1 MKQKTYILLLL
12 ILNLN
17 IGLSQVPTPLPQ
29 KHKSILLLNGFTHI
43 GNGETIN
50 KSAIGIKNGTIIL
63 VKNALTYTVIKKDWD
78 TIIDIKGKQV
88 YPGFIAA
95 NSTIGLTEIDAVR
108 ATNDFR
114 ETGLINPNVRSL
126 IAYNTDSKV
135 LYTIRTNG
143 VLLCQPTPRG
153 GLISGTSSIMN
164 MDGWNWEDA
173 VLKKDD
179 GIHIN
184 WPTKLT
190 NTGWWAEPGEIKP
203 NPNYRKHIKL
213 LVDFF
218 KKAMAYSKV
227 KQPHPIDLKLEAMKA
242 VFTSNKRVYFHS
254 NYAPEINDVVDFSR
268 LFKLKY
274 PVLIG
279 GYDAYR
285 LAERLNEN
293 HFSVMLENPHH
304 LPHFEGDLTSNVYEL
319 ATKLQDAN
327 VLFCIQNAGQM
338 EVMNTRNLPF
348 LAGTAMAYG
357 LTEEEAI
364 ASVSLNAAKI
374 MGIDDKVGS
383 IEVGK
388 NATLFVSEGNA
399 LEMKSNKVIL
409 ALINGRLIDLTN
421 HQKQLANKY
430 ARKYDIKLND

>member
-1 MKQKTYILLLL
+1 MKLKIYILLLL
-12 ILNLN
+12 VLNLKMV
-17 IGLSQVPTPLPQ
+17 LSQVPTPLPQ
-29 KHKSILLLNGFTHI
+29 KYKTILLLNGFAHI
-43 GNGETIN
+43 GNGKTVN
-50 KSAIGIKNGTIIL
+50 KSAIGIKNGKIEF
-63 VKNALTYTVIKKDWD
+63 VKNALTYSVKKSEWD
-78 TIIDIKGKQV
+78 TIVNIKGKQV

-153 GLISGTSSIMN
+153 GLISGTSSVMN

-173 VLKKDD
+173 VLKIDD

-184 WPTKLT
+184 WPNKFT

-203 NPNYRKHIKL
+203 NKNYQKTIKL

-218 KKAMAYSKV
+218 KKAVAYSKV
-227 KQPHPIDLKLEAMKA
+227 KNPNPTDLKLKAMLG
-242 VFTSNKRVYFHS
+242 VLTGNQRVYFHT
-254 NYAPEINDVVDFSR
+254 YFAPEINDVIDFSR
-268 LFKLKY
+268 LFKLKH
-274 PVLIG
+274 PVIVG

-285 LAERLNEN
+285 LADRLKEN
-293 HFSVMLENPHH
+293 HFTIMLENPHH
-304 LPHFEGDLTSNVYEL
+304 LPHFEGDLTSLVYEL
-319 ATKLQDAN
+319 PKKLQDAGL
-327 VLFCIQNAGQM
+327 LFCIQNAGQM

-357 LTEEEAI
+357 LTEEQAV
-364 ASVSLNAAKI
+364 ACVSLNVAKI
-374 MGIDDKVGS
+374 LGIDNQVGS
-383 IEVGK
+383 LEEGK
-388 NATLFVSEGNA
+388 NATLFISDGNA
-399 LEMKSNKVIL
+399 LDMRTNNVVL
-409 ALINGRLIDLTN
+409 ALVNGNFIDLTN
-421 HQKQLANKY
+421 HQKQLSEKY
-430 ARKYDIKLND
+430 HEKYYID